1 MKLKNIMRKIL
12 IVLCLV
18 IGFILYS
25 VTKKDKL
32 YYIPFDIPGKQMAAT
47 VPPFGIF
54 IESKYRKDDEMLRH
68 ELAHWGQYKR
78 MGLYGFYSTY
88 FSEYKKYGRFDG
100 PMEVE
105 ARKLS
110 KVKCK
115 NLHIC
120 VE

>member
-1 MKLKNIMRKIL
+1 MKKIL
-12 IVLCLV
+12 IVISLIV
-18 IGFILYS
+18 GFVSYSIL
-25 VTKKDKL
+25 KKDKV

-68 ELAHWGQYKR
+68 ELVHWSQYRR

-88 FSEYKKYGRFDG
+88 FSEYKKYGRFNG

-110 KVKCK
+110 KVKTK
-115 NLHIC
+115 QKHVC
-120 VE
+120 VD